1 MKPHLRRTVR
11 ALLAVT
17 LTALAVV
24 SALVATP
31 AAPASAA
38 RSPEQIVRDCYNPK
52 WRQAGDLVYAVP
64 ECRITVKSGERV
76 YGSPEIEGSPSVMC
90 NGKGGSTTINGSS
103 TTSTS
108 FSFGLDLGAKKKFGD
123 LEGQIGA
130 KLGWSWSWSQSRG
143 WATTVTIPGWGV
155 GWVGLQKALRKVVVD
170 VVADYDDGRGY
181 SEKARDQVVYGPD
194 PDSKDK
200 PVGKSRLL
208 TDWEIAHYCRS
219 LASSSADEAKAK
231 SLPAPADTATPA
243 SDGASTAPASDGAPA
258 APATEAAVSA
268 AAPASA
274 ASGVSAQAVYGPD
287 FRFWAVTQGGLLN
300 SYSNNCMTVKGGSSA
315 NGAAI
320 VQEDCNPKGL
330 KEQRWSPTRQ
340 SNGYFIYQNAKNQK
354 CLDVSGSETAS
365 GQPLEQ
371 YSCLPKEAVQNW
383 NIVPVTLKL
392 PPYDDSQPGYF
403 FSNKKSGKCIA
414 LDWGSLLQDG
424 GRVVQQNCP

>member
-1 MKPHLRRTVR
+1 MKPNLRRTVR
-11 ALLAVT
+11 GILTVMLAVSAIVSAGAVT
-17 LTALAVV
+17 LAG
-24 SALVATP
+24 
-31 AAPASAA
+31 PASAA

-52 WRQAGDLVYAVP
+52 WRQEGDFVYAVP

-76 YGSPEIEGSPSVMC
+76 YGSPEVTGSPSVMC
-90 NGKGGSTTINGSS
+90 NSKGGSTTINGSS

-130 KLGWSWSWSQSRG
+130 KLGWSWSWSQTRG
-143 WATTVTIPGWGV
+143 WATSVNIPRWGV

-181 SEKARDQVVYGPD
+181 AEYARDQVVYGPD

-208 TDWEIAHYCRS
+208 TDWEINNYCHS
-219 LASSSADEAKAK
+219 AASAASGEAQAK
-231 SLPAPADTATPA
+231 SLPTPADTAAPT
-243 SDGASTAPASDGAPA
+243 SDGASGAPA
-258 APATEAAVSA
+258 APVSEAAVSA
-268 AAPASA
+268 ADPASA
-274 ASGVSAQAVYGPD
+274 ASAGSKVSAQGVYGPD

-300 SYSNNCMTVKGGSSA
+300 SYSNNCMAVKGGSSA

-320 VQEDCNPKGL
+320 VQDDCNPKGL
-330 KEQRWSPTRQ
+330 AEQRWTPTRQ
-340 SNGYFIYQNAKNQK
+340 SNGYFIYQNAKNKK

-371 YSCLPKEAVQNW
+371 YACLPKEAVQNW
-383 NIVPVTLKL
+383 NIVPVTLRL

-414 LDWGSLLQDG
+414 LDFGSLLQDG

>member
-1 MKPHLRRTVR
+1 MKPHLRRIVR
-11 ALLAVT
+11 SFLAVA

-31 AAPASAA
+31 VAPASAA
-38 RSPEQIVRDCYNPK
+38 RSPEQIARDCYDPQ
-52 WRQAGDLVYAVP
+52 WRQAGGLIYAVP

-76 YGSPEIEGSPSVMC
+76 YGSPEVAGSPSVMC

-130 KLGWSWSWSQSRG
+130 KLGWSWSWSQTRG
-143 WATTVTIPGWGV
+143 WATSVNIPRWGV
-155 GWVGLQKALRKVVVD
+155 GWVGFQKALRKVVVD

-181 SEKARDQVVYGPD
+181 AEYAKNQVVYGPD

-208 TDWEIAHYCRS
+208 TDWEIEHYCHS
-219 LASSSADEAKAK
+219 LASTSGEAQAK
-231 SLPAPADTATPA
+231 SLPVPTDTAAST
-243 SDGASTAPASDGAPA
+243 SDGASGAPA
-258 APATEAAVSA
+258 TDASAAPVSEAAVSA
-268 AAPASA
+268 ADPASA
-274 ASGVSAQAVYGPD
+274 GSKVSAQGVYGPD

-300 SYSNNCMTVKGGSSA
+300 SYSNNCMAVKGGSSA

-320 VQEDCNPKGL
+320 VQDDCNPKGL
-330 KEQRWSPTRQ
+330 AEQRWSPTRQ
-340 SNGYFIYQNAKNQK
+340 SNGYFIYQNAKNKK

-371 YSCLPKEAVQNW
+371 KACAPKEPVQNW

-414 LDWGSLLQDG
+414 LDFGSLLQDG
-424 GRVVQQNCP
+424 GPVVQQNCP